1 MKLHEYQAKKIF
13 EKYGIAVM
21 PGEVAETPEQAK
33 EIAAKLKMPVVIKAQ
48 VLVGGRGKA
57 GGVKLANSV
66 DEAYEK
72 AQAILALT
80 IKGIPVKKV
89 LVTEAV
95 DIGKEYY
102 LSLILDRDTR
112 KIAVMVS
119 EAGGID
125 IEEVAAKTPEKIAK
139 ATVDLTIG
147 LRSFNARAILFKAG
161 FDKAVINDATKILTK
176 LYSIFRHEDASL
188 VEINP
193 LVLTKDG
200 KVIAVD
206 AKIILDENATY
217 RHAEFKDYQQEEE
230 DNELEREAHKH
241 GLPYV
246 KVDGDI
252 GIIGNGAGLVMGTM
266 DLVKLSGGKPANFLD
281 IGGGAKAEVMKS
293 AMEVVLSD
301 KQVKGL
307 LVNIFGGITRCDEVA
322 KGMLEVAKSINIKVP
337 VVVRLAGTRDE
348 EGRALL
354 QGSSFTPATGMLEA
368 AQKIVQLSS
377 GK

>member
-95 DIGKEYY
+95 DIGKEFY

-139 ATVDLTIG
+139 AAVDLSIG

-217 RHAEFKDYQQEEE
+217 RHAEFKDYLQEEE
-230 DNELEREAHKH
+230 DNELEREAHKR

-322 KGMLEVAKSINIKVP
+322 KGMLEVAKAINIKVP

-368 AQKIVQLSS
+368 AQKIVQLSYA
-377 GK
+377 K